1 MDHYRRLSRVNGQ
14 IQVVGDTAIRV
25 DQSGSPIEYTEKG
38 YTIAEEINLG
48 LGNRFSIPAAPS
60 PTASSILAVPSPNN
74 VSLPFMAQRLTIP
87 SSVSLFLMMTSAK
100 IAAIDLIDGDPIT
113 ADVFSEVSLNNG
125 VRWPTANTGQQIQLQ
140 AANTDPAAA
149 HEPRISLTGVR
160 LR

>member
-60 PTASSILAVPSPNN
+60 AVLSTTLQIPAPSN

-87 SSVSLFLMMTSAK
+87 SSVSLFLMVTQAK

-125 VRWPTANTGQQIQLQ
+125 VRWPTANTGQQIQLA

>member
-1 MDHYRRLSRVNGQ
+1 
-14 IQVVGDTAIRV
+14 
-25 DQSGSPIEYTEKG
+25 
-38 YTIAEEINLG
+38 
-48 LGNRFSIPAAPS
+48 
-60 PTASSILAVPSPNN
+60 
-74 VSLPFMAQRLTIP
+74 MAQRLTIP

-125 VRWPTANTGQQIQLQ
+125 VRWPTANTGQQLQLQ